1 MGAGTIW
8 LIVGFV
14 AIAYAVYVYNK
25 LVSLRNRFRNAFSQI
40 DVQLQRRY
48 ELIPNL
54 VEVARGYMQHEHE
67 TLTEVTEARNNASS
81 KAEKAAAAPDNASL
95 VNALAGAEKQLVGA
109 MGRLNVVMEAYPD
122 LKADVNMQDLH
133 TELTSTD
140 NRVSYA
146 RQAYSDSV
154 MRYNTYREQIPA
166 NFIAMPFKFTAAD
179 LFEIDEAD
187 AQIREPVRVSFDK
200 AA

>member
-1 MGAGTIW
+1 MSAGTIL
-8 LIVGFV
+8 LIVGV
-14 AIAYAVYVYNK
+14 CAIAYGIYVYNK
-25 LVSLRNRFRNAFSQI
+25 LVSLKNRFRNAFSQI

-54 VEVARGYMQHEHE
+54 VEVAKGYMNHEHE

-81 KAEKAAAAPDNASL
+81 KAEKAAAAPDDASL
-95 VNALAGAEKQLVGA
+95 VNALAGAEKQLSGA
-109 MGRLNVVMEAYPD
+109 LGRLNVVMEAYPD

-133 TELTSTD
+133 AEMTSTD
-140 NRVSYA
+140 NRVSFA

-166 NFIAMPFKFTAAD
+166 NFIAAPFKFTEAD
-179 LFEIDEAD
+179 LFEIDEEQ
-187 AQIREPVRVSFDK
+187 AQIREPIRVSFDK

>member
-8 LIVGFV
+8 LIVGVV
-14 AIAYAVYVYNK
+14 AIAYAIYVYNK

-81 KAEKAAAAPDNASL
+81 KAGKAAASPDNGSL
-95 VNALAGAEKQLVGA
+95 VNALAGAEKQLAGA

-122 LKADVNMQDLH
+122 LKADQNMQDLH
-133 TELTSTD
+133 AELTSTD
-140 NRVSYA
+140 NRVAFS
-146 RQAYSDSV
+146 RQAYSDTV
-154 MRYNTYREQIPA
+154 MRYNTYREQFPA
-166 NFIAMPFKFTAAD
+166 NLIAGAFNFGAGD
-179 LFEIDEAD
+179 LFELQEEA
-187 AQIREPVRVSFDK
+187 AREPVRVSF
-200 AA
+200 A